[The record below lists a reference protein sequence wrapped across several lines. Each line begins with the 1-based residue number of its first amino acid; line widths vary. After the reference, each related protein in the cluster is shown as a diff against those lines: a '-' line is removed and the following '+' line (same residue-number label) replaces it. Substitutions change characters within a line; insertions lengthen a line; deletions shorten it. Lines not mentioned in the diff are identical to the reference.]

1 MFAVN
6 MRGRVK
12 ADLLVKENDHYLIA
26 AKDILCDI
34 IGTFLSHELGLLCI
48 DMN

>member
-6 MRGRVK
+6 MCGRVK
-12 ADLLVKENDHYLIA
+12 AYLLVKENGYYLIA

-34 IGTFLSHELGLLCI
+34 IYWYASES
-48 DMN
+48 